1 VGFLTEI
8 GFRWR
13 KVLGLLMVIAMLFG
27 ITQYFTMPARED
39 PILVI
44 RNTVVV
50 ANHPGLSAER
60 MENLVARPLEE
71 EIRTIPQIKEIKT
84 TILEGQ
90 VIIQPEVYFEYSE
103 LDQIWDELREAV
115 EDARPNLPDTMG
127 PIIVNDDFGD
137 VAVITAALTSDAY
150 TLEELYDF
158 AQYARDG
165 LVSVPGTRR
174 VDILGERTEQIYVE
188 IRNAELS
195 AAGVSVTDIS
205 RALQSQNII
214 LSGGN
219 IVLDERRFLIE
230 PSGEFQTVS
239 AIKDILIRPSAPSG
253 ADIIRLSDVANV
265 ARGYADPEERAAYY
279 NGAPAI
285 VVSVVMQPN
294 QSAINYSEDAKAKF
308 DEITNSLPLG
318 VNFDIITFQADQVKS
333 AVYGVS
339 KNVLQT
345 LVIVLVVVVIFLGL
359 RTGLV
364 VGSIVPIVI
373 LVTIAVMA
381 VVGIPLQRM
390 SLVTLII
397 SLGLLVDNGIVV
409 AEDYKRRLG
418 DGVERR
424 KAMSETGAELAL
436 PLLSS
441 SLTTMVFFL
450 PLALAAGGSGEY
462 TRSISQVIIIAL
474 SISWLVSVTVT
485 PTLCYYFVNT
495 PREAEG
501 KEPRFVQK
509 VFNRLEDRYKS
520 VLESVLRWRWAFL
533 CGVIVAFMVGG
544 WSIGL
549 VKNQFFPSSDR
560 EQMLVYLDLPE
571 GVSTNDTDEAM
582 QIIMDRLS
590 NTERYPDVENF
601 AGYVGFGGPRFVL
614 SLEPVDP
621 GANVGFVVIN
631 MDGLDTLDA
640 NVAKLQD
647 ELNTALPDAFI
658 RVTRMFLGP
667 SDPNTIQIQV
677 KGPDAQHLTEVAAD
691 ITDVLY
697 TIEGRQYVWTDWYN
711 PVNRLVIDIDQSQAR
726 QVGLSS
732 LDISTALATLTSGQT
747 VTRFNEGDEKIPVT
761 IRATD
766 DERESV
772 EFLSNFLIYPQGVG
786 AGVPLSQIADI
797 EVMPGYGRIQREN
810 LERTITVEG
819 RNVNIGPEDLVPMIT
834 PRLDEI
840 RATLKPG
847 HTIEFDGTIIE
858 SAEGQQGIAANGPL
872 ALALIL
878 LLLLAQFNSFRAVAI
893 VMSIIPL
900 SIIGAGLGLNV
911 MNAPFGFVVILGLFA
926 LFGIIVNNAIVL
938 IDRIRVES
946 LDNPEERY
954 SAVVSAS
961 VRRLRPILMA
971 TITTIL
977 GLMPLILTN
986 DVLFYGFSVVVTFG
1000 LAVGTILTLG
1010 VVPIL
1015 YCLFYRVEIPKAKD
1029 GSAKSAKQTEVPA

>member
-1 VGFLTEI
+1 MGFLTEY

-13 KVLGLLMVIAMLFG
+13 KLVGLLMVIAMLFG

-60 MENLVARPLEE
+60 MEDLVARPLEE
-71 EIRTIPQIKEIKT
+71 SIRTIPEIKEIRT

-90 VIIQPEVYFEYSE
+90 VIIQPEVYFEYTE

-115 EDARPNLPDTMG
+115 EDARPNLPSTMG
-127 PIIVNDDFGD
+127 PIVVDDDFGD
-137 VAVITAALTSDAY
+137 VAVITAAFTSDAY

-165 LVSVPGTRR
+165 FISVPGTRR
-174 VDILGERTEQIYVE
+174 VDILGQRTEQIYIE
-188 IRNAELS
+188 IRNAELA
-195 AAGVSVTDIS
+195 AAGVSVADIS
-205 RALQSQNII
+205 RALQSQNITG
-214 LSGGN
+214 SGGN
-219 IVLDERRFLIE
+219 IILDERSFLIE
-230 PSGEFQTVS
+230 PSGEFEDVS
-239 AIKDILIRPSAPSG
+239 AIKDILIRSSAAAGGS
-253 ADIIRLSDVANV
+253 IVRLSDVATVN
-265 ARGYADPEERAAYY
+265 RGYADPQEKAAFY

-285 VVSVVMQPN
+285 VVSIVMQPS
-294 QSAINYSEDAKAKF
+294 QSAINYSEAAKAKF

-318 VNFDIITFQADQVKS
+318 VNFDMITFQSDQVKA

-339 KNVLQT
+339 RNMLQT
-345 LVIVLVVVVIFLGL
+345 LIIVSVVVVGFLGL

-373 LVTIAVMA
+373 LISIAVMA
-381 VVGIPLQRM
+381 VAGIPLQRM

-397 SLGLLVDNGIVV
+397 SLGLLVDNGIVI
-409 AEDYKRRLG
+409 AEDFKRRLG

-474 SISWLVSVTVT
+474 SISWFVAITVT
-485 PTLCYYFVNT
+485 PTLCYYFVT
-495 PREAEG
+495 TSRETEG

-509 VFNRLEDRYKS
+509 VFNDLEDRYKS
-520 VLESVLRWRWAFL
+520 VLEATLNWRWFFL
-533 CGVIVAFMVGG
+533 GGVVVAFMVGG
-544 WSIGL
+544 WSLGL

-571 GVSTNDTDEAM
+571 GVSTNDTDAAM
-582 QIIMDRLS
+582 QVIMERLA
-590 NTERYPDVENF
+590 NAERYPDIENF

-631 MDGLDTLDA
+631 MDGLERLDA
-640 NVAKLQD
+640 NVAKLQA

-677 KGPDAQHLTEVAAD
+677 KGPDAQHLAEVAAD
-691 ITDVLY
+691 ITDMLY

-711 PVNRLVIDIDQSQAR
+711 PVNRLVVDVNQSQAR

-732 LDISTALATLTSGQT
+732 IDISNALATLTSGQT
-747 VTRFNEGDEKIPVT
+747 VTRFNEGDEKIPIT
-761 IRATD
+761 IRAAD
-766 DERESV
+766 SERESL
-772 EFLSNFLIYPQGVG
+772 EFLSNFLIYPQSGG
-786 AGVPLSQIADI
+786 AGIPLSQVASIDVAA
-797 EVMPGYGRIQREN
+797 GYGRIQREN
-810 LERTITVEG
+810 LVRTVTVEG

-834 PRLDEI
+834 PRLNEI
-840 RATLKPG
+840 RESLKPG
-847 HTIEFDGTIIE
+847 HSIEFDGTIIE
-858 SAEGQQGIAANGPL
+858 SAEGQQGIAANGPF
-872 ALALIL
+872 AFALIL

-946 LDNPEERY
+946 LDNPEQRY

-977 GLMPLILTN
+977 GLMPLIITN

-1015 YCLFYRVEIPKAKD
+1015 YCLFYGVDIPTSDD
-1029 GSAKSAKQTEVPA
+1029 GSAKPATKTSVAT

>member
-1 VGFLTEI
+1 MGFLTEF
-8 GFRWR
+8 GFRQR
-13 KVLGLLMVIAMLFG
+13 KVVGLLMAIAMLFG

-60 MENLVARPLEE
+60 MEDLVARPLEE
-71 EIRTIPQIKEIKT
+71 SIRSIPQIKEIRT

-90 VIIQPEVYFEYSE
+90 VIIQPEVYFEYTE

-115 EDARPNLPDTMG
+115 EDARPNLPNTMG
-127 PIIVNDDFGD
+127 SITVDDDFGD

-174 VDILGERTEQIYVE
+174 VDISGQRTEQIYIE
-188 IRNAELS
+188 IRNAELA
-195 AAGVSVTDIS
+195 AAGVSVVDIS

-214 LSGGN
+214 ASGGN
-219 IVLDERRFLIE
+219 IVLDERSFLIE
-230 PSGEFQTVS
+230 PSGEF
-239 AIKDILIRPSAPSG
+239 KDVATIEDIFIRPSAA
-253 ADIIRLSDVANV
+253 ADGSIVRLSDVATV
-265 ARGYADPEERAAYY
+265 ERGYADPQAKAAYY

-294 QSAINYSEDAKAKF
+294 QSAINYSEAAKTKF
-308 DEITNSLPLG
+308 DDITNSLPLG
-318 VNFDIITFQADQVKS
+318 VNFDIITFQADQVRA

-339 KNVLQT
+339 GNMLQT
-345 LVIVLVVVVIFLGL
+345 LIIVSVVVVGFLGL

-373 LVTIAVMA
+373 LISIAVMA

-397 SLGLLVDNGIVV
+397 SLGLLVDNGIVI
-409 AEDYKRRLG
+409 AEDFKRRLG

-462 TRSISQVIIIAL
+462 TRSISQVVIIAL
-474 SISWLVSVTVT
+474 SISWFVAITVT
-485 PTLCYYFVNT
+485 PTLCYYFVT
-495 PREAEG
+495 TTREAEG

-509 VFNRLEDRYKS
+509 VFNNLEDRYKS
-520 VLESVLRWRWAFL
+520 VLEATLNWRWTFL
-533 CGVIVAFMVGG
+533 GGVVIAFMVGG
-544 WSIGL
+544 WSIGQ

-571 GVSTNDTDEAM
+571 GVSTNDTDAAM
-582 QIIMDRLS
+582 QVIMDRLA
-590 NTERYPDVENF
+590 NAERYPDIQNF

-631 MDGLDTLDA
+631 MDGLERLDA
-640 NVAKLQD
+640 NVVRLQA
-647 ELNTALPDAFI
+647 ELSTALPDAFV

-667 SDPNTIQIQV
+667 SDPNTLQIQV
-677 KGPDAQHLTEVAAD
+677 KGPDAQHLAEVAAD
-691 ITDVLY
+691 ITDMLY
-697 TIEGRQYVWTDWYN
+697 GVEGRQYVWTDWYN
-711 PVNRLVIDIDQSQAR
+711 PVNRLVVNVNQSQAR

-732 LDISTALATLTSGQT
+732 ADISSALATMTSGQT

-761 IRATD
+761 IRAANV
-766 DERESV
+766 ERESV
-772 EFLSNFLIYPQGVG
+772 EFLSNFLIYPQNGR
-786 AGVPLSQIADI
+786 AGIPLSQVASIDVAT
-797 EVMPGYGRIQREN
+797 GYGRIQREN
-810 LERTITVEG
+810 LERTVTVEG

-847 HTIEFDGTIIE
+847 HSIEFDGTIIE

-878 LLLLAQFNSFRAVAI
+878 VLLLAQFNSFRAVAI

-954 SAVVSAS
+954 SAVISAS

-977 GLMPLILTN
+977 GLMPLIITN

-1000 LAVGTILTLG
+1000 LAVGTVLTLG

-1015 YCLFYRVEIPKAKD
+1015 YCLFYGVDIPRSDD
-1029 GSAKSAKQTEVPA
+1029 GSAKSAKQTSVAT